1 MNFHYWLASM
11 RARADHGRP
20 SMIRLRKAFVHKL
33 RSHHHFGELLSL
45 GSIRLHRPTWLS
57 IAAYH
62 DVFSTAST
70 HCACLRDGF
79 LLVPRQTFKF
89 LQQLINIHDRS
100 CLPIAAAADIHY
112 RFCSLRSPGRG
123 CIPMVNA
130 RFPPLTFC
138 LHDCCLLVPR
148 LTALQSFSVS
158 SLGPSHPST
167 SEIHNSWSGITFI
180 LFSISCFTCD
190 SLHFHTI
197 FIPPGLIFTPP
208 RAHRPAAVSHP
219 SRKTDSP
226 PNQDPSMIH
235 SPPALPITNSS
246 RLRFIHRERL
256 FIHSQSNC

>member
-1 MNFHYWLASM
+1 MNFHYWLGSM
-11 RARADHGRP
+11 RARADHGSP
-20 SMIRLRKAFVHKL
+20 SMIRLRTAFVHKL

-45 GSIRLHRPTWLS
+45 GSLRLHRPTWLS

-130 RFPPLTFC
+130 RSFARLLSACPQTHSFEQLFC
-138 LHDCCLLVPR
+138 EC
-148 LTALQSFSVS
+148 AW
-158 SLGPSHPST
+158 SL
-167 SEIHNSWSGITFI
+167 
-180 LFSISCFTCD
+180 
-190 SLHFHTI
+190 
-197 FIPPGLIFTPP
+197 
-208 RAHRPAAVSHP
+208 A
-219 SRKTDSP
+219 
-226 PNQDPSMIH
+226 
-235 SPPALPITNSS
+235 PIDIRNP
-246 RLRFIHRERL
+246 
-256 FIHSQSNC
+256 